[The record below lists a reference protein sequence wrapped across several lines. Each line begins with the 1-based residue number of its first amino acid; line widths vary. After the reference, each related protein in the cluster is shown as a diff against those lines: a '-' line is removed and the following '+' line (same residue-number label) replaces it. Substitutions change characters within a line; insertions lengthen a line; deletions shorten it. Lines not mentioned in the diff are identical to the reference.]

1 MKIQG
6 RCSGHSWSAAAPP
19 NITQSMVN
27 KLERGC
33 LKPEIGT

>member
-6 RCSGHSWSAAAPP
+6 RCSGHSWPAAAPR

-27 KLERGC
+27 KLERRC
-33 LKPEIGT
+33 LKAEIGA